1 MPDEPTVPE
10 EPTAAVDPPAVE
22 KPLEQDSEGAFSVD
36 FKIRAGDMLLRMVR
50 RCMQHNL
57 GL

>member
-36 FKIRAGDMLLRMVR
+36 FKIRAGI
-50 RCMQHNL
+50 CSCEW
-57 GL
+57 